1 MTFSPATLKECCV
14 ILSLVWGGMNE
25 RYRHDCRTDKIDRLV
40 RTVINF
46 QSRIRDALDER
57 SLNQVIDGLD
67 ELYFSKQGVLP
78 LLEAIA
84 KGQRFDQDELEK
96 RYAYFREKARSISST
111 VERIEQIIPRF
122 EPRYRRE
129 FADLLTMIGYGKFQA
144 RWLVQGLI
152 DYLRRDGFSESAV
165 ERAKTMAADVVERV
179 HVFNEAIRMA
189 REQLSSEVR

>member
-1 MTFSPATLKECCV
+1 MSATDTIAEL
-14 ILSLVWGGMNE
+14 
-25 RYRHDCRTDKIDRLV
+25 TKIDRLV